1 MNEVNEFNWA
11 KQTWD
16 VIDSGFENDDVLIQH
31 QLESYN
37 NFIEVLVPSMMKYGM
52 PITMTHTTND
62 AMTFEILKCGICK
75 PIQYS
80 KRHYRAMY
88 PAEARYRNLTYGAP
102 LYIDIA
108 IKHHVGGRVTTYIE
122 EKIHVA
128 KIPIMLGSKYCHLH
142 GRSKSERVAMNECP
156 MDRGGYF
163 IVNGSEKVIIS
174 QERPVE
180 NSIAVF
186 EEADSATAKTYA
198 ARVETKSTL
207 DQRFFPIK
215 TAIIKL
221 TVNQDPAKDKSKGSP
236 GHKLY
241 VFLPYGRRPI
251 PLFVIFKAFGV
262 ITDREIFSYLLDDEN
277 PKDVAYINMITPSA
291 VDAHEVQT
299 QIDAIRFV
307 SNSIN
312 INIEGP
318 EDDTNFRMKYA
329 KDLLNREFLPHVGNS
344 PVKKLRFVSL
354 MVRRL
359 LEAYNDPSLYSDR
372 DKLTNKRLDLPGTLL
387 SQIFRFW
394 FQRLLK
400 DIKQHF
406 SKVLSSSAAPV
417 ATIVQDIRR
426 LIQKSNIENKIK
438 YALATG
444 NWFTNRSQANSAS
457 KKGIAQVVQ
466 RLAFSGTTSHLNR
479 ITSPLERA
487 GSKHEPPRRL
497 HGSQPP
503 KICPNETPEGAQI
516 GTVKNLALLTHVS
529 IETSAQ
535 PVLYCLNELGMLPIE
550 EASSKS
556 VHGLTKI
563 MVNGDFVGLSPSLVD
578 TDRIY
583 RSLIFLKRTGTLSC
597 YISIAWHHDHECIVI
612 LTDGGRYSVPYY
624 TIDEDNHFKIDNWIL
639 AYRSNDELRPD
650 GAVKLPP
657 MDDMTTAIPDAL
669 YNAEILHKVY
679 NRQAL
684 GFDSNKEA
692 ALEYLDTNEDE
703 TLMLADSP
711 EKMYDGQTYRLYS
724 EDARFYGH
732 LTLYIKDLKGDVKA
746 QMIEKL
752 TAHYTGTSKALLI
765 DLAEQLISSVEV
777 LDEEQRYAAI
787 SLYKPS
793 DSLTPLEFNVI
804 TNLNR
809 FVAKNYIVY
818 THCLIHPATINGVVA
833 TNIPFSDH
841 NQSPRN
847 CYQSSMGKQA
857 IGIYVTNAHLRMDTT
872 SNILAYPHKPVVF
885 SRTAKHTRM
894 SVMHHGFMS
903 MIAIACFGG
912 YNQEDSLLGNRDS
925 AQRGTFNTIYSRTYH
940 NKLQNLANQDAT
952 NESFVIPPDNR
963 TVGRKIGAGGNDRY
977 HAIVRNYGKQVGK
990 PKPELPFIGAVVGG
1004 NDIII
1009 PKCKSISKKGTDRTE
1024 TLYSDSS
1031 TTVRPSETG
1040 VVDMI
1045 IPNEDITNNE
1055 DEDGYQFCKVRISDL
1070 RAPEIGD
1077 KFASRAAQKGT
1088 EGIQYNSADIMFNQ
1102 DGVCPDKIMNPHG
1115 VPSRMTQGMTY
1126 EAVCSKE
1133 GVLSGKFMDA
1143 TAFTK
1148 YDVEITKD
1156 HISEMGY
1163 DYAGD
1168 EIMYNGHTG
1177 DMFEIPIFFNPI
1189 YYQRLKHMVT
1199 DKMHARNLGPVQS
1212 LTKQPAEGRARAG
1225 GLRLGEMERDCLIAH
1240 GVAQLLK
1247 FKLTDDSDI
1256 FEVFVS
1262 KQKQTVIAAN
1272 PDMGVYQC
1280 GTENVYGED
1289 DVCKMH
1295 LPYAMNLFRNE
1306 LRTSMIDVKLIM
1318 E

>member
-1 MNEVNEFNWA
+1 
-11 KQTWD
+11 
-16 VIDSGFENDDVLIQH
+16 
-31 QLESYN
+31 
-37 NFIEVLVPSMMKYGM
+37 
-52 PITMTHTTND
+52 
-62 AMTFEILKCGICK
+62 
-75 PIQYS
+75 
-80 KRHYRAMY
+80 
-88 PAEARYRNLTYGAP
+88 
-102 LYIDIA
+102 
-108 IKHHVGGRVTTYIE
+108 
-122 EKIHVA
+122 
-128 KIPIMLGSKYCHLH
+128 ML
-142 GRSKSERVAMNECP
+142 R
-156 MDRGGYF
+156 
-163 IVNGSEKVIIS
+163 
-174 QERPVE
+174 
-180 NSIAVF
+180 
-186 EEADSATAKTYA
+186 
-198 ARVETKSTL
+198 
-207 DQRFFPIK
+207 
-215 TAIIKL
+215 
-221 TVNQDPAKDKSKGSP
+221 
-236 GHKLY
+236 
-241 VFLPYGRRPI
+241 
-251 PLFVIFKAFGV
+251 
-262 ITDREIFSYLLDDEN
+262 
-277 PKDVAYINMITPSA
+277 
-291 VDAHEVQT
+291 
-299 QIDAIRFV
+299 
-307 SNSIN
+307 
-312 INIEGP
+312 
-318 EDDTNFRMKYA
+318 
-329 KDLLNREFLPHVGNS
+329 
-344 PVKKLRFVSL
+344 
-354 MVRRL
+354 
-359 LEAYNDPSLYSDR
+359 
-372 DKLTNKRLDLPGTLL
+372 
-387 SQIFRFW
+387 
-394 FQRLLK
+394 
-400 DIKQHF
+400 DIKQNF
-406 SKVLSSSAAPV
+406 SKVLSTGAAAHPT
-417 ATIVQDIRR
+417 TIVQDVRR
-426 LIQKSNIENKIK
+426 IIQKCNIENKIK

-444 NWFTNRSQANSAS
+444 NWYTNRSQANSAA

-497 HGSQPP
+497 HGSQLP
-503 KICPNETPEGAQI
+503 KICPNETPEGAQV

-535 PVLYCLNELGMLPIE
+535 PVLYCLYELGMLHIE
-550 EASSKS
+550 EADSIS
-556 VHGLTKI
+556 VHNLTKI
-563 MVNGDFVGLSPSLVD
+563 LVNGDFVGLAPSIRD
-578 TDRIY
+578 ADRIY
-583 RSLIFLKRTGTLSC
+583 RSLVFLKRTGTLSC
-597 YISIAWHHDHECIVI
+597 YISVAWHVDHECIII

-624 TIDEDNHFKIDNWIL
+624 TIDADNHFKIDNWI
-639 AYRSNDELRPD
+639 ACYKERD
-650 GAVKLPP
+650 GSVVLPS
-657 MDDMTTAIPDAL
+657 MENMTSAIPDDKYDASKCK
-669 YNAEILHKVY
+669 KVY
-679 NRQAL
+679 NQHSL
-684 GFDSNKEA
+684 SFDINKEA
-692 ALEYLDTNEDE
+692 AIEYLDTNEDE
-703 TLMLADSP
+703 TLMLADSA
-711 EKMYDGQTYRLYS
+711 EKLYDGQTYR
-724 EDARFYGH
+724 EADNGRFYGH
-732 LTLYIKDLKGDVKA
+732 LTLHIVLDSQDLDLKSKIV
-746 QMIEKL
+746 EKL
-752 TAHYTGTSKALLI
+752 KQHYNGTKKEKLVDIADNLI
-765 DLAEQLISSVEV
+765 QSIMIVDPDQRYIEITLAELNSDLGELQLN
-777 LDEEQRYAAI
+777 L
-787 SLYKPS
+787 
-793 DSLTPLEFNVI
+793 I

-809 FVAKNYIVY
+809 FLSKNYIVY
-818 THCLIHPATINGVVA
+818 THCLTHPATICGVVA

-894 SVMHHGFMS
+894 IFMHHGFTA
-903 MIAIACFGG
+903 MIAIACYGG

-940 NKLQNLANQDAT
+940 NKLQNLANQDAA

-963 TVGRKIGAGGNDRY
+963 TIGRKIGAGGDDRY
-977 HAIVRNYGKQVGK
+977 HAIIRNYGKHVGK
-990 PKPELPFIGAVVGG
+990 PKPELPFIGAVVNG

-1009 PKCKSISKKGTDRTE
+1009 PKCKSISKKGTETTE
-1024 TLYSDSS
+1024 VLYSDSS

-1040 VVDMI
+1040 VVDMV

-1055 DEDGYQFCKVRISDL
+1055 DEDGHQFCKVRISEL

-1088 EGIQYNSADIMFNQ
+1088 EGIQYTSADIMFNQ

-1126 EAVCSKE
+1126 EAVCSKD

-1148 YDVEITKD
+1148 YDVETTKD
-1156 HISEMGY
+1156 HIAKMGY

-1177 DMFEIPIFFNPI
+1177 DMFELPIFFNPI

-1272 PDMGVYQC
+1272 PDMGIYQC